1 MPGACIGL
9 GRWVGRACWYQCSLA
24 HMVTL
29 ECALVVW
36 LMRDWRVAKV

>member
-1 MPGACIGL
+1 MNAGGMYS
-9 GRWVGRACWYQCSLA
+9 GWVGRACWYQCSLA